1 MWPDAG
7 IKINP
12 HFPILANTQKWPKYL
27 FYKVTCFKIAQKVS
41 KYLGNFNGKICCL
54 ELLKITQSGHTDAD
68 PMHEKWFCFLL
79 QDVDMLLD
87 ELQMIDLERKEVRLT
102 RSLEDPAA
110 DNSAKS
116 FDAQW
121 LRDTQGDVT
130 SFHWNPLFTALIA
143 IYHIHSVEFINNVH
157 FIMTAWKFIW
167 IQLIPSMTSY
177 LNVFNRIHFTISES
191 I

>member
-1 MWPDAG
+1 
-7 IKINP
+7 
-12 HFPILANTQKWPKYL
+12 
-27 FYKVTCFKIAQKVS
+27 
-41 KYLGNFNGKICCL
+41 
-54 ELLKITQSGHTDAD
+54 
-68 PMHEKWFCFLL
+68 MHEKWFCFLL

-130 SFHWNPLFTALIA
+130 SFH
-143 IYHIHSVEFINNVH
+143 
-157 FIMTAWKFIW
+157 
-167 IQLIPSMTSY
+167 
-177 LNVFNRIHFTISES
+177 
-191 I
+191 